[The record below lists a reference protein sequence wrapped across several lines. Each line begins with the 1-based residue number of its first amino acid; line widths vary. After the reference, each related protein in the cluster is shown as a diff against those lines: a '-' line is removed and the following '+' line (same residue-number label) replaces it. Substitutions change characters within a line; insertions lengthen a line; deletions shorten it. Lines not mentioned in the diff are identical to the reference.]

1 MLSFTKADNE
11 TDKLSIKAKLTA
23 GFKANILGI
32 AKSDMEMHASLGLDF
47 ESKSYSSESQ
57 TLLITKGGP
66 DVNKLFSQSPDG
78 NKLSVDSV
86 VGLTREGIPL
96 FNLIH
101 QGVLNGYDPKTMRMV
116 QDLIYNA
123 TQEYYKHNTIPGCN
137 DVHRNYFYKANIY
150 DGQCLHNSD
159 NFYNYVIGGVF
170 QKCEYIS
177 SSSERH
183 PTLPNGNQCDE
194 YKLPNPFTKNYT
206 CMEGFDEIGIE
217 SFYVTFQN
225 RIHSLNDSK
234 CNGTVSKFYFADS
247 FSRLLNYHK

>member
-1 MLSFTKADNE
+1 MEQHELKCFSNTVEYHAFNLIATESAGFEKSFTDRLVEIAENVKAGTFLLAQYNAESLIGDYGTHVTNKALAGASIKMLSFTKADNE

-47 ESKSYSSESQ
+47 ESQSYSSESQ
-57 TLLITKGGP
+57 TFLITKGGP

-101 QGVLNGYDPKTMRMV
+101 RGVLNGYDPKTMRMV

-137 DVHRNYFYKANIY
+137 DVHRNYFYK
-150 DGQCLHNSD
+150 
-159 NFYNYVIGGVF
+159 V
-170 QKCEYIS
+170 
-177 SSSERH
+177 
-183 PTLPNGNQCDE
+183 
-194 YKLPNPFTKNYT
+194 
-206 CMEGFDEIGIE
+206 
-217 SFYVTFQN
+217 
-225 RIHSLNDSK
+225 
-234 CNGTVSKFYFADS
+234 
-247 FSRLLNYHK
+247 